1 MNINFEDKPDAV
13 NKKPSKSKTY
23 QDQSNTF
30 LLAKL
35 SESKAQMEIVKNE
48 YVKAE
53 TSRILWKLTAF
64 IATAI
69 LIGRWLG
76 GTL

>member
-1 MNINFEDKPDAV
+1 VNINFEDKPDAV
-13 NKKPSKSKTY
+13 KPNPNKAKTY
-23 QDQSNTF
+23 HDQSNTF

-35 SESKAQMEIVKNE
+35 SETRATLDVVKND
-48 YVKAE
+48 YMKAE
-53 TSRILWKLTAF
+53 ASRILWKLTAF
-64 IATAI
+64 IVSAI